1 MIDKHSQT
9 IAIVDD
15 DDAVLDSCRFI
26 LELNNIPVSVYS
38 SALALLESDIAQV
51 MGLIVDQH
59 MPMMTGLELA
69 AKLRAEGL
77 DIPVM
82 LITSSPSAAILARAR
97 EIGVW
102 GVLEK
107 PPGESDLIAFIRSCE
122 PPPP

>member
-122 PPPP
+122 APPP